1 MNGIPLKEADMR
13 TPRLNDERG
22 IALAVALFAMVII
35 GALVAGT
42 FFSGRLEQQSGQNT
56 FYTGQAA
63 EAAEAGIS
71 DVIGT
76 TTPASLLALAVGD
89 PAADLGTVSLGGGV
103 DASRQLSRLT
113 NSLFLIKSI
122 GSRRNAAG
130 TALATRSAGALIR
143 LVTPDLVMKGGLTAI
158 GQITVTGNATVS
170 GNDTTPPGWLASPAI
185 ECPAQEDKPGIVFNG
200 TLSQSGSSEITGS
213 PPTQLDA
220 TLDSTNLLGETS
232 FDQLKALRTLTLTS
246 NINGIAPAL
255 TTSVP
260 PQCNTSLQNNWGAPL
275 DPTSA
280 CFNYF
285 PIIYH
290 YGDLSL
296 SGSGSGQGI
305 LLVEGT
311 LSVQGQ
317 VSFFGPVIAT
327 GAVNVRGTGSDDVK
341 FYGGI
346 IASDVQLDD
355 SRLSGNATV
364 LYSSCANRRALQG
377 SGVVTRLSERGWVQL
392 Y

>member
-1 MNGIPLKEADMR
+1 MR
-13 TPRLNDERG
+13 APRLNDERG
-22 IALAVALFAMVII
+22 MALAVTLFALVII
-35 GALVAGT
+35 GTLVAGT
-42 FFSGRLEQQSGQNT
+42 FFSGRLEQQSGENT
-56 FYTGQAA
+56 FYAGQAA

-71 DVIGT
+71 DAIGM
-76 TTPASLLALAVGD
+76 TTPTSLLALTAGGA
-89 PAADLGTVSLGGGV
+89 AADLGTVSLGGGV

-113 NSLFLIKSI
+113 SSLFLIRSV
-122 GSRRNAAG
+122 GNRRNAAG
-130 TALATRSAGALIR
+130 TPLATRSAGSLIR
-143 LVTPDLVMKGGLTAI
+143 LVTPNLTVRGGLMAI

-170 GNDTTPPGWLASPAI
+170 GNDTTPSQWLQSPAV
-185 ECPAQEDKPGIVFNG
+185 ECPAEADKGGVVYNG
-200 TLSQSGSSEITGS
+200 TLKQSGSSVITGS

-220 TLDSTNLLGETS
+220 TLDSTNLLGGTS
-232 FDQLKALRTLTLTS
+232 FAQLKALRTLTLTS
-246 NINGIAPAL
+246 NISGIAPAL
-255 TTSVP
+255 TSSVP
-260 PQCNTSLQNNWGAPL
+260 AACNTTVQNNWGAPL
-275 DPTSA
+275 DKTSP

-290 YGDLSL
+290 YGDLSV

-305 LLVEGT
+305 LLVEGN
-311 LSVQGQ
+311 LNVQGQ

-355 SRLSGNATV
+355 TRLSGNATV

-377 SGVVTRLSERGWVQL
+377 SGVVTRLSQRGWTQL

>member
-1 MNGIPLKEADMR
+1 MPFKEDAMQ

-22 IALAVALFAMVII
+22 MALAVALFALVVI
-35 GALVAGT
+35 GMLVGGT

-56 FYTGQAA
+56 FYSGQAA

-71 DVIGT
+71 DAIGT
-76 TTPASLLALAVGD
+76 ATPATLMGLAVGG
-89 PAADLGTVSLGGGV
+89 AAVDLGTVSLGSRV
-103 DASRQLSRLT
+103 DVTRQLSRVT
-113 NSLFLIKSI
+113 SGVFLIRSV
-122 GSRRNAAG
+122 GTRRNAAG
-130 TALATRSAGALIR
+130 TALATRSAGSMVR
-143 LVTPDLVMKGGLTAI
+143 LVTPNLLMRGGLSAI

-170 GNDTTPPGWLASPAI
+170 GIDTTPPAWKTSPAVD
-185 ECPAQEDKPGIVFNG
+185 CPPEVDKAGVTYNG
-200 TLSQSGSSEITGS
+200 TLTQQGSSVITGS
-213 PPTQLDA
+213 PARQADPTLN
-220 TLDSTNLLGETS
+220 SGNMMGGTN

-246 NINGIAPAL
+246 NLSGLGPV
-255 TTSVP
+255 TTGTP
-260 PQCNTSLQNNWGAPL
+260 PVCNTAVQSNWGAPT
-275 DPTSA
+275 DKTSP

-296 SGSGSGQGI
+296 SGAGSGQGI
-305 LLVEGT
+305 LLVEGN
-311 LSVQGQ
+311 LNVQGQ
-317 VSFFGPVIAT
+317 ISFFGPVIAT

-346 IASDVQLDD
+346 VASDVQLDD

-377 SGVVTRLSERGWVQL
+377 SGVVTRMSQRGWVQL

>member
-1 MNGIPLKEADMR
+1 MR

-22 IALAVALFAMVII
+22 IALAATLFALVII
-35 GALVAGT
+35 GTLVAGT
-42 FFSGRLEQQSGQNT
+42 FFSGQLEQQSGQNT
-56 FYTGQAA
+56 LFAGQAA

-71 DVIGT
+71 DAIGT
-76 TTPASLLALAVGD
+76 TTPTMLLALTAGG
-89 PAADLGTVSLGGGV
+89 PAADLGTVSLGSRV

-113 NSLFLIKSI
+113 NSLFLLRSV

-130 TALATRSAGALIR
+130 TALATRSTGSLIR
-143 LVTPDLVMKGGLTAI
+143 LVTPDLVMKGGLTAV
-158 GQITVTGNATVS
+158 GQITVTGNALVS
-170 GNDTTPPGWLASPAI
+170 GNDATPPQWVESGIA
-185 ECPAQEDKPGIVFNG
+185 CPASANKAGIVYNG
-200 TLSQSGSSEITGS
+200 ELNQGGSSVITGS

-220 TLDSTNLLGETS
+220 TLNPTNLLGGTTFE
-232 FDQLKALRTLTLTS
+232 QLKALRTLTLTS
-246 NINGIAPAL
+246 NISGVAPAL
-255 TTSVP
+255 TGSVP
-260 PQCNTSLQNNWGAPL
+260 PKCNTSVQNNWGAPL
-275 DPTSA
+275 DPASP
-280 CFNYF
+280 CFDHF

-290 YGDLSL
+290 YGDLSI
-296 SGSGSGQGI
+296 SGSGAGQGI

-311 LSVQGQ
+311 LSVQGR

-364 LYSSCANRRALQG
+364 LYSSCANQRALQG
-377 SGVVTRLSERGWVQL
+377 SGIVSRLSERGWVQL

>member
-1 MNGIPLKEADMR
+1 MPLKETVMR

-22 IALAVALFAMVII
+22 MALAVALFALVII
-35 GALVAGT
+35 GLLVAGT

-56 FYTGQAA
+56 FFAGQAA

-71 DVIGT
+71 DAIGS
-76 TTPASLLALAVGD
+76 ASPSSLVALTVGGA
-89 PAADLGTVSLGGGV
+89 AADLGTVSLGSRV
-103 DASRQLSRLT
+103 DVTRQLSRVT
-113 NSLFLIKSI
+113 SSVFMIRTV

-130 TALATRSAGALIR
+130 TALATRSAGSLIR
-143 LVTPDLVMKGGLTAI
+143 LVTPQLLVRGGLSAI
-158 GQITVTGNATVS
+158 GHITVTGNATVS
-170 GNDTTPPGWLASPAI
+170 GIDTAPPSWKVSPAVD
-185 ECPAQEDKPGIVFNG
+185 CPPEADKAGVAYNG
-200 TLSQSGSSEITGS
+200 SLTQTGSSTITGS
-213 PPTQLDA
+213 PPTQA
-220 TLDSTNLLGETS
+220 DSTLNAGNLLGGTNFEA
-232 FDQLKALRTLTLTS
+232 LKALRTLTVGS
-246 NINGIAPAL
+246 NISGLAAA
-255 TTSVP
+255 TSGTP
-260 PQCNTSLQNNWGAPL
+260 PVCNTALENNWGEPV
-275 DPTSA
+275 DKTSP

-290 YGDLSL
+290 YGDLNI
-296 SGSGSGQGI
+296 SGSGLGQGI
-305 LLVEGT
+305 LLVEGN
-311 LSVQGQ
+311 LYVQGQ
-317 VSFFGPVIAT
+317 ISFFGPVIAT

-355 SRLSGNATV
+355 SRLNGNATV

>member
-1 MNGIPLKEADMR
+1 MNGTPLKETDMR

-22 IALAVALFAMVII
+22 IALAVALFSLVII
-35 GALVAGT
+35 GTLVAGT

-56 FYTGQAA
+56 FFAGQAA

-71 DVIGT
+71 DAIGT
-76 TTPASLLALAVGD
+76 TTPGSLLALTAGG
-89 PAADLGTVSLGGGV
+89 AAANLGTVSLGSQV

-113 NSLFLIKSI
+113 SSLFLIRSV
-122 GSRRNAAG
+122 GNRRNAAG
-130 TALATRSAGALIR
+130 TALATRSAGSLIR
-143 LVTPDLVMKGGLTAI
+143 LVTPDLVMRGGLTAV

-170 GNDTTPPGWLASPAI
+170 GNDTTPPGWVSSAV
-185 ECPAQEDKPGIVFNG
+185 ECPPQEDKGGIVYNG
-200 TLSQSGSSEITGS
+200 TLNQGGSSVITGS

-220 TLDSTNLLGETS
+220 TLDSTNLLGETTFS
-232 FDQLKALRTLTLTS
+232 QLKALRTLTLTS
-246 NINGIAPAL
+246 NISGVGPAL

-260 PQCNTSLQNNWGAPL
+260 PKCNTGIQSNWGAPL
-275 DPTSA
+275 DPTSP

-290 YGDLSL
+290 YGNLSI
-296 SGSGSGQGI
+296 SGSGAGQGI

-311 LSVQGQ
+311 LNVQGQ

-355 SRLSGNATV
+355 SKLSGNATV

>member
-1 MNGIPLKEADMR
+1 MQ

-22 IALAVALFAMVII
+22 MALGVALFALVVI
-35 GALVAGT
+35 GLLVSGT

-56 FYTGQAA
+56 FYAGQAT

-71 DVIGT
+71 DAIGT
-76 TTPASLLALAVGD
+76 ATPITLMSLTVGGA
-89 PAADLGTVSLGGGV
+89 PADLGTISLGSRV
-103 DASRQLSRLT
+103 DVTRQLSRVT
-113 NSLFLIKSI
+113 SSVFLIRTV
-122 GSRRNAAG
+122 GSRRDAAG
-130 TALATRSAGALIR
+130 TALATRSAGSLLR
-143 LVTPDLVMKGGLTAI
+143 LVTPQLLVRGGLSAI
-158 GQITVTGNATVS
+158 GHITVTGNATVS
-170 GNDTTPPGWLASPAI
+170 GTDTTPPAWKVSPAV
-185 ECPAQEDKPGIVFNG
+185 ECPPESDKAGVAYNG
-200 TLSQSGSSEITGS
+200 TLNQTGSSSITGS
-213 PPTQLDA
+213 PPSQLDP
-220 TLDSTNLLGETS
+220 TLNADNLLGGTN
-232 FDQLKALRTLTLTS
+232 FAALKALRTLTLTS
-246 NINGIAPAL
+246 DHLSGLAAA
-255 TTSVP
+255 TTGTP
-260 PQCNTSLQNNWGAPL
+260 PVCNTAVESNWGAPI
-275 DPTSA
+275 DKNSP

-296 SGSGSGQGI
+296 SGARLGQGI
-305 LLVEGT
+305 LLVEGN
-311 LSVQGQ
+311 LNVQGQ
-317 VSFFGPVIAT
+317 ISFFGPVIAT

-377 SGVVTRLSERGWVQL
+377 SGVVTRLAQRGWVQL

>member
-1 MNGIPLKEADMR
+1 MR
-13 TPRLNDERG
+13 TPRLKDERG
-22 IALAVALFAMVII
+22 IALAVALFALVII

-42 FFSGRLEQQSGQNT
+42 FFSGRQEQQSGQNT
-56 FYTGQAA
+56 FFASQAA

-71 DVIGT
+71 DAIGMA
-76 TTPASLLALAVGD
+76 TPTSLLSLVAGG
-89 PAADLGTVSLGGGV
+89 PAANLGTVSLGGRV

-113 NSLFLIKSI
+113 GSLFLIRSV
-122 GSRRNAAG
+122 GNRRDAAG
-130 TALATRSAGALIR
+130 TALATRSAGSLIR
-143 LVTPDLVMKGGLTAI
+143 LVTPRLLMRGGLAAI
-158 GQITVTGNATVS
+158 GTITVTGNATVS
-170 GNDTTPPGWLASPAI
+170 GNDTTPPSWAGAPGV
-185 ECPAQEDKPGIVFNG
+185 ECPPEADKGGVVYNG
-200 TLSQSGSSEITGS
+200 TLTQSGSSEITGS
-213 PPTQLDA
+213 PPKQLDA
-220 TLDSTNLLGETS
+220 TLTPENLLGGTS

-246 NINGIAPAL
+246 NISGVGPAL
-255 TTSVP
+255 TSSTPAACKTTVQS
-260 PQCNTSLQNNWGAPL
+260 NWGAPL
-275 DPTSA
+275 DQNSP

-290 YGDLSL
+290 YGDLSI
-296 SGSGSGQGI
+296 SGSGTGQGI
-305 LLVEGT
+305 LLVEGN
-311 LSVQGQ
+311 LNVQGQ

-327 GAVNVRGTGSDDVK
+327 GSVNVRGTGSDNVK